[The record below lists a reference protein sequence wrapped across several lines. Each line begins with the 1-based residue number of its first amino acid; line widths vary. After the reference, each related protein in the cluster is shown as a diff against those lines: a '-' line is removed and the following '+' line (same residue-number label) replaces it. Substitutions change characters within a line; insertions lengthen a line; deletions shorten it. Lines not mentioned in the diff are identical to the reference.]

1 MSLLRIALK
10 DFVIVTQL
18 ELDFAPGFTVLT
30 GETGAGK
37 SILIDALQLALGGRA
52 DAAVVRSG
60 QARAEVSVEFE
71 TTPAVRDWLGAAD
84 LDPTEPTLLLRRT
97 VDAAG
102 RSKGWING
110 SPATATQLRELGGWL
125 LDIHGQHAWQ
135 GLMKPDTTRALL
147 DEYAGAD
154 TAALQPLWQ
163 AWRQAEQAL
172 AQAQANAAQAEQTRE
187 RLQWQLAELDKLAPT
202 EAEWPQLQEEHAR
215 LANVHALLEG
225 AQAAADAL
233 SDADTNADSLLARA
247 SQQLTQRQH
256 LEPRFT
262 ALLATLEQASVLVT
276 EASRDLHNY
285 LRHTEADPVRLTE
298 LDQRMATW
306 LSLAKRHH
314 CSPQDLPKCHAD
326 CQAQLAALAAAT
338 DVQALASTASR
349 CQDAFLK
356 KSEQIS
362 TLRHEYK
369 GKLAINITN
378 IMQQL
383 GMAGG
388 VFDVQLTR
396 LDAPQASGLESVEFL
411 VAGHAGTEPRPIMK
425 VASGGELSRIALAI
439 AVTTSQLGGCP
450 TLIFDE
456 VDSGV
461 GGSVAHTVGQLM
473 AQLGQHR
480 QVLAITHLP
489 QVAACASHHVKVA
502 KAANQGE
509 VVSQVTTLT
518 PGERELEIARMLGG
532 SGITDASLN
541 HAREMLTS

>member
-18 ELDFAPGFTVLT
+18 ELDLAPGFTVLT

-60 QARAEVSVEFE
+60 QARAEVSVEFD
-71 TTPAVRDWLGAAD
+71 TTPAVCDWLSGAE
-84 LDPTEPTLLLRRT
+84 LDPTEATLLLRRT

-110 SPATATQLRELGGWL
+110 SPATATQLRELGGLL

-154 TAALQPLWQ
+154 TTALQPLWQ

-172 AQAQANAAQAEQTRE
+172 AQAQTHATQAEQARE
-187 RLQWQLAELDKLAPT
+187 RLQWQLVELDKLAPT
-202 EAEWPQLQEEHAR
+202 DTEWPQLQEEHAR

-225 AQAAADAL
+225 AQVASEAL
-233 SDADTNADSLLARA
+233 SDDDASVDSLLARA
-247 SQQLTQRQH
+247 SQQLAQRQH

-262 ALLATLEQASVLVT
+262 ALLGTLEQASVLVT

-285 LRHTEADPVRLTE
+285 LRHTEADPTRLAE

-314 CSPQDLPKCHAD
+314 CTPQDLPWYHAD
-326 CQAQLAALAAAT
+326 CQAKLAALAAST
-338 DVQALASTASR
+338 DAQALVATVKR
-349 CQDAFLK
+349 CQAAFLE

-362 TLRHEYK
+362 ALRHEYK
-369 GKLAINITN
+369 GSLAINITN

-396 LDAPQASGLESVEFL
+396 LDTPQASGLEVVEFL
-411 VAGHAGTEPRPIMK
+411 VAGHAGAEPRPIMK

-518 PGERELEIARMLGG
+518 PSERELEIARMLGG
-532 SGITDASLN
+532 NGITDASLN